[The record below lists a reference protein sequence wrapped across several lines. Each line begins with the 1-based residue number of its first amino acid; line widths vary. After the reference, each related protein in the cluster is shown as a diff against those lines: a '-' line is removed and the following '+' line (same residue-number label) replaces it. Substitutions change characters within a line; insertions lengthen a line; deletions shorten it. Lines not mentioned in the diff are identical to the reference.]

1 MGADQNPSPRGDIM
15 EAKRHGLELAGAVVG
30 VLQRPMQPVEGAC
43 AGPTPKRLFHFTR
56 LPTAVNWKG
65 SSRCQR
71 LCSAKSSDVSQNA
84 RSWETL
90 PEAVVLP
97 MSVMRIGESLSFLNM
112 AGEVVVDYSL
122 LFKRLYKQSGP
133 GV

>member
-1 MGADQNPSPRGDIM
+1 MLDRG
-15 EAKRHGLELAGAVVG
+15 
-30 VLQRPMQPVEGAC
+30 
-43 AGPTPKRLFHFTR
+43 
-56 LPTAVNWKG
+56 
-65 SSRCQR
+65 
-71 LCSAKSSDVSQNA
+71 
-84 RSWETL
+84 ETL

-133 GV
+133 WCVGYAYEVPCYIIPNIRILKEGGYEADSSLIYYGIYGPFQWSIQETIVSEMAGLMDRTQAP